1 MTRAELVKEIAT
13 KTGFTQKDV
22 KQVMDALEDVTMT
35 TMPKEEVKIMNGVT
49 LSAAFKEAH
58 TARNPRTGETV
69 TVEGKYSPKC
79 KFGTAV
85 RAAINA

>member
-13 KTGFTQKDV
+13 STGFTQKDV
-22 KQVMDALEDVTMT
+22 KQVMDAMEVVVQKTMRDD
-35 TMPKEEVKIMNGVT
+35 EVKIMNGVT

-79 KFGTAV
+79 KFGTAI

>member
-22 KQVMDALEDVTMT
+22 KQVMDAMEEVTMA
-35 TMPKEEVKIMNGVT
+35 TMRNDEVKLMNGVT
-49 LSAAFKEAH
+49 LYASFKDQHE
-58 TARNPRTGETV
+58 ARNPRTGETV

-79 KFGTAV
+79 KFGTAI